1 MGKSWPRVDVLLHM
15 PRMGVRKTFDFGGV
29 QRRHRASFVEPNA
42 FVELLRQIGPGNN
55 GSRTWFRIRSIKGLR
70 SAPSIDGNDS
80 AASARFRTS
89 FSPSGETGRS
99 ARRARARASPSFA
112 VAHPS
117 AKAETPPRFGNTGR
131 PWWRSKCRHHR
142 APGDERETCG

>member
-55 GSRTWFRIRSIKGLR
+55 
-70 SAPSIDGNDS
+70 A
-80 AASARFRTS
+80 
-89 FSPSGETGRS
+89 
-99 ARRARARASPSFA
+99 
-112 VAHPS
+112 
-117 AKAETPPRFGNTGR
+117 
-131 PWWRSKCRHHR
+131 
-142 APGDERETCG
+142 

>member
-1 MGKSWPRVDVLLHM
+1 MGKSWPRVDVLLHT

-99 ARRARARASPSFA
+99 PARTCARLTFLCGRPPPGERRNATSFWQYGAPLVEAQMQASP
-112 VAHPS
+112 
-117 AKAETPPRFGNTGR
+117 
-131 PWWRSKCRHHR
+131 RSRR
-142 APGDERETCG
+142 